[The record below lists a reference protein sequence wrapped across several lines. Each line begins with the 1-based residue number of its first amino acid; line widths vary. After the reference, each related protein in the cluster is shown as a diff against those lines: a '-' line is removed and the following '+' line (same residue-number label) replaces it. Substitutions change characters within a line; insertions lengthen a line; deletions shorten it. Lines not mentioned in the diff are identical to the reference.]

1 MAAALAVRGAIS
13 APAFG
18 PEALTPDWENREVST
33 GTTIMAVQFDG
44 GVVLGADS
52 RTTTGSYIANRVTD
66 KLTPIHDHIFCCRSG
81 SAADTQAV
89 ADAVTY
95 QLGFHSIELNEPPL
109 VHTAASLF
117 KEMCYRYREDLM
129 AGIIIAGW
137 DPQEGGQSFAIG
149 GSGSSYIYGYVDATY
164 REGMTKDEC
173 LQFTAN
179 ALALAME
186 RDGSSGGVIRLAA
199 IQQSGVER
207 QVLLGDQIPK
217 VTISTLPP
225 P

>member
-1 MAAALAVRGAIS
+1 MAATLLAARGAGP
-13 APAFG
+13 APAWG
-18 PEALTPDWENREVST
+18 PEAFTPDWESREVST

-52 RTTTGSYIANRVTD
+52 RTTTG
-66 KLTPIHDHIFCCRSG
+66 
-81 SAADTQAV
+81 
-89 ADAVTY
+89 
-95 QLGFHSIELNEPPL
+95 IELNEPPL

-137 DPQEGGQSFAIG
+137 DPQEGGQVYSVPMGGMMVRQSFAIG

-164 REGMTKDEC
+164 REGMTKEEC

-199 IQQSGVER
+199 IAESGVER

-217 VTISTLPP
+217 FAIATLPP